1 VRRQWSL
8 EDLIESWSL
17 TDDDRRL
24 LANKSGFT
32 RLGFA
37 LMVKFFEIEAR
48 FPERHYEFPAAPV
61 EFVAKQVRIDVSQF
75 TAYQFKGR
83 TAEYHRAQIRAYF
96 GFRKATRP
104 VPGRAHRTAGPCGP
118 DHQLGERHR
127 R

>member
-1 VRRQWSL
+1 MRREWSL

-48 FPERHYEFPAAPV
+48 FPERHYEFSSAAV
-61 EFVAKQVRIDVSQF
+61 EFVAKQVRIDVSEF
-75 TAYQFKGR
+75 TFYQFKGR
-83 TAEYHRAQIRAYF
+83 TAEYHRAQIRAHF
-96 GFRKATRP
+96 GFREATRADEERLTAAP
-104 VPGRAHRTAGPCGP
+104 RTRAW
-118 DHQLGERHR
+118 R
-127 R
+127 RC